1 MLDTGGWV
9 HRIVIPLKSK
19 HRSMLFFVIVCHKGK
34 DKNPGRKESPLGPVK
49 KSRYPIEG
57 KEVDMGG

>member
-1 MLDTGGWV
+1 
-9 HRIVIPLKSK
+9 
-19 HRSMLFFVIVCHKGK
+19 MLFFVIVCHKGK